1 MKIQCNKLIATL
13 ILLLFAVP
21 MLRAQNL
28 EEEEAMSSEIEHAG
42 EEVQL
47 DSTLLGRD
55 IFSTLPEQVVI
66 RQSSAVR
73 DALNKQVSG
82 NAAKMY
88 NGFRIRLYFASTRT
102 AREESASVIS
112 RFNELYPHI
121 QAYRSF
127 ASPNFKV
134 TAGNFR
140 TRLEAEALLR
150 QIKGDFPDA
159 FIVRERFKY
168 PSIEDWKDGEGTGIP
183 IDVPD
188 PGARTADPYGAGG
201 ESRAG

>member
-1 MKIQCNKLIATL
+1 MSLKLL
-13 ILLLFAVP
+13 NSKLLLGILLLCAGPVLF
-21 MLRAQNL
+21 AQNT
-28 EEEEAMSSEIEHAG
+28 EEAMSSEIEHAG

-47 DSTLLGRD
+47 DSTLAGRD
-55 IFSTLPEQVVI
+55 IFSALPEQVVV
-66 RQSSAVR
+66 RQTPAVR
-73 DALNKQVSG
+73 AALNKQVSG
-82 NAAKMY
+82 NASRMY

-102 AREESASVIS
+102 AREESAAVIR
-112 RFNELYPHI
+112 RFNDKYPHI

-168 PSIEDWKDGEGTGIP
+168 PTIGRADTRPGEQP
-183 IDVPD
+183 S
-188 PGARTADPYGAGG
+188 
-201 ESRAG
+201 EF

>member
-1 MKIQCNKLIATL
+1 MKSQRLNKLFW
-13 ILLLFAVP
+13 ILALLALGAP
-21 MLRAQNL
+21 ALRAQNTA
-28 EEEEAMSSEIEHAG
+28 EEISSEIEHAG

-55 IFSTLPEQVVI
+55 IFSALPEQVVV
-66 RQSSAVR
+66 RQTPAVR
-73 DALNKQVSG
+73 AALNKQVAV
-82 NAAKMY
+82 NAGRMY

-102 AREESASVIS
+102 AREESASVIR

-140 TRLEAEALLR
+140 TRLEAEALLQKIR
-150 QIKGDFPDA
+150 ADFPDA

-168 PSIEDWKDGEGTGIP
+168 PTIG
-183 IDVPD
+183 
-188 PGARTADPYGAGG
+188 RADTRPA
-201 ESRAG
+201 ELPSEL

>member
-1 MKIQCNKLIATL
+1 MIRMLLNSR
-13 ILLLFAVP
+13 LLLVALLCLAGPV
-21 MLRAQNL
+21 LLAQNP
-28 EEEEAMSSEIEHAG
+28 EEEIPSEIEHAG

-47 DSTLLGRD
+47 DSALLGRD
-55 IFSTLPEQVVI
+55 IFSALPEQVVV
-66 RQSSAVR
+66 RQTPAVR
-73 DALNKQVSG
+73 AALNRQVTA
-82 NAAKMY
+82 NAVRMY

-102 AREESASVIS
+102 AREESASVIR

-140 TRLEAEALLR
+140 TRLEAEALL
-150 QIKGDFPDA
+150 QKIKGDFPDA

-168 PSIEDWKDGEGTGIP
+168 PTIGRADTR
-183 IDVPD
+183 
-188 PGARTADPYGAGG
+188 PGDLSS
-201 ESRAG
+201 EL

>member
-1 MKIQCNKLIATL
+1 MIRNLLNSKLL
-13 ILLLFAVP
+13 LGFLLLFAGPVVF
-21 MLRAQNL
+21 AQNP
-28 EEEEAMSSEIEHAG
+28 EEAMSSEIEHAG

-47 DSTLLGRD
+47 DSTLAGRD
-55 IFSTLPEQVVI
+55 IFSALPEQVVV
-66 RQSSAVR
+66 RQTPAVR
-73 DALNKQVSG
+73 AALNKQVAG
-82 NAAKMY
+82 NASRMY

-102 AREESASVIS
+102 AREESASVIR
-112 RFNELYPHI
+112 RFNEKYPHI

-168 PSIEDWKDGEGTGIP
+168 PTIGRADTRPGELSS
-183 IDVPD
+183 DF
-188 PGARTADPYGAGG
+188 
-201 ESRAG
+201 